1 MLILLSILIII
12 ILSMSM
18 RNFLENIKQIMS
30 DAYSVVVQMDLS
42 TPQQI
47 YRIWTINKV
56 VDENYKNFSG
66 LRCHFKRLM
75 FEEISS
81 IQRKLLFIEIKIFQ
95 Q

>member
-47 YRIWTINKV
+47 YRVWTINKV
-56 VDENYKNFSG
+56 GDENYKNFSG
-66 LRCHFKRLM
+66 LRCHFKRLI